1 MEDYILEVKDLNKS
15 YKKFQL
21 KNINLLLERGKI
33 MGFIGP
39 NGSGKSTTIKSI
51 MDIISYDNGTIM
63 IDKKNMKDNEIEL
76 KQLIGYVGEHLDFY
90 EKVKLDKIYK
100 FTRKFYVNWDENLF
114 KALIKRFDIDLDKKM
129 KDLSKGMVVK
139 FSLAMALAHHPKLFI
154 LDEPTS
160 GLDPV
165 VRHVLLEILSKTVR
179 DEHASILFSSHITED
194 IVKIADEVV
203 FIYDGEIK
211 LVENKATILE
221 DYLMVG
227 PVDLLDNIDAGKII
241 LRDKKKAIINKRVWG
256 PTHNG
261 KWNYERVSL
270 DELLLFIIDQDKTNG
285 GQL

>member
-51 MDIISYDNGTIM
+51 MNIISYDSGTIM
-63 IDKKNMKDNEIEL
+63 IDKKNMKDYEIEL

-100 FTRKFYVNWDENLF
+100 FTRRFYVNWDENLF

-211 LVENKATILE
+211 LVENKTTILE
-221 DYLMVG
+221 DYLMVS
-227 PVDLLDNIDAGKII
+227 PIDLLDNIDAGKII
-241 LRDKKKAIINKRVWG
+241 LRGKKKAIINKRIWE
-256 PTHNG
+256 PTHNE
-261 KWNYERVSL
+261 KWNYEGVSL
-270 DELLLFIIDQDKTNG
+270 DELLLFIIDQDKING

>member
-51 MDIISYDNGTIM
+51 MNIISYDSGTIM
-63 IDKKNMKDNEIEL
+63 IDKKNMKDYEIEL

-211 LVENKATILE
+211 LVENKTTILE
-221 DYLMVG
+221 DYLMVS
-227 PVDLLDNIDAGKII
+227 PIDLLDNIDAGKII
-241 LRDKKKAIINKRVWG
+241 LRGKKKAIINKRIWE
-256 PTHNG
+256 PTHNE
-261 KWNYERVSL
+261 KWNYEGVSL
-270 DELLLFIIDQDKTNG
+270 DELLLFIIDQDKING